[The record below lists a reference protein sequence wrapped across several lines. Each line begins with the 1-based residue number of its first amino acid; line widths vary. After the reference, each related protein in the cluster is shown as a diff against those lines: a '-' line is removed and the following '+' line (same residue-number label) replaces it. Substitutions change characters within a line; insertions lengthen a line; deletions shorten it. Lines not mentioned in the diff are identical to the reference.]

1 MKKTPVVVAV
11 IKKENLYLIVKRNK
25 HKHLGLKWEFPG
37 GKVEINES
45 FEQALSREIKEELNI
60 EIDIVNKI
68 AEENYND
75 NKINVILYYYLCR
88 IKEGDIFLSEHED
101 YAWVE
106 KKDFLT
112 YDFLEGDREIFYLL

>member
-60 EIDIVNKI
+60 EIDIENKI

-88 IKEGDIFLSEHED
+88 IKEGEIFLNEHED

>member
-45 FEQALSREIKEELNI
+45 FEQALSREIKEELNV

-75 NKINVILYYYLCR
+75 NKINLFLYYYLCR

>member
-88 IKEGDIFLSEHED
+88 IKEGEIFLNEHED

>member
-45 FEQALSREIKEELNI
+45 FEQALSREIKEELNV

-88 IKEGDIFLSEHED
+88 IKEGEIFLSEHED

-112 YDFLEGDREIFYLL
+112 

>member
-88 IKEGDIFLSEHED
+88 IKEGEIFLSEHED

>member
-45 FEQALSREIKEELNI
+45 FEQALSREIKEELNV

>member
-45 FEQALSREIKEELNI
+45 FEQALSREIKEELNV

-88 IKEGDIFLSEHED
+88 IKEGEIFLNEHED

>member
-112 YDFLEGDREIFYLL
+112 YDFLEGDREIF